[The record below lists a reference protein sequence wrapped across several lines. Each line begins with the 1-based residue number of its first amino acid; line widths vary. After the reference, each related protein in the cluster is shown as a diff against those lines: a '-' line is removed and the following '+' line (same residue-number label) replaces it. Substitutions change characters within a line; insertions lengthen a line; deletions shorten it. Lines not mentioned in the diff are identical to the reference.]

1 MATAPFVVRS
11 RPGIKRD
18 GTKFEGDFYVDGQ
31 WVRFQ
36 RGLPRK
42 IAGYKTI
49 SNFLT
54 EISRGLRTYT
64 QDGYTYVH
72 SGSSSY
78 LERFTLDQNG
88 NASAVSDRT
97 PVTLL
102 KNDNNA
108 WQFDVLFDSI
118 SLQPSNKIIAQVAK
132 NNATLYN
139 TEGGQVFVGDLRT
152 TDRLEEVAL
161 PAGFS
166 ASGGICVLHPYLTVF
181 GTDGAIGW
189 SVPGNPYDFSS
200 IGSGN
205 ARVAAQKIVRGLPLR
220 GGPGNAPAGL
230 YWSTDAVVRCSYVG
244 GNQIFQFDTISSQ
257 SSILSPNSVIEYDG
271 VYFWVGVDRF
281 LMFNGVVRDVENNMN
296 INHFFEGLNRQYA
309 QKVFAWKVPR
319 FGEIWWAYP
328 RGNATECTHAVIYN
342 VREQTWYD
350 TELPNG
356 GRSAGEFATQFA
368 TPLLTGTKF
377 YGVNLDPGIRTT
389 QAGDIR
395 TTQLGDIRITYI
407 NNNYKLWQH
416 EVGVNEVDVNN
427 INAIQSYFETAD
439 ISSAVLSGRSKSL
452 RCELVEPDFVQS
464 GDMTVQIVGRANARA
479 KEVYSEA
486 MVFPDVATTPQ
497 EQVVFF
503 KEIRREMRFRF
514 ESNIINGDYQ
524 MGQVLAHVGEADGT
538 ILGATV

>member
-1 MATAPFVVRS
+1 MTTAPFIVRS
-11 RPGIKRD
+11 KPGIKRD

-42 IAGYKTI
+42 IGGYKTI

-54 EISRGLRTYT
+54 EISRGLKTYT

-72 SGSSSY
+72 SGSSSF

-102 KNDNNA
+102 KNDNNV
-108 WQFDVLFDSI
+108 WQFDVLYDSI
-118 SLQPSNKIIAQVAK
+118 SLEPANKIIAQVAK

-139 TEGGQVFVGDLRT
+139 TEGGQVFVGDLRS
-152 TDRLEEVAL
+152 TDRLEEVGMSG
-161 PAGFS
+161 GFS
-166 ASGGICVLHPYLTVF
+166 ATGGICVLHPYLTIF
-181 GTDGAIGW
+181 GTDGSIGW
-189 SVPGNPYDFSS
+189 SVPGNPYDLTG

-205 ARVAAQKIVRGLPLR
+205 ARVASQKIVRGLPLR

-271 VYFWVGVDRF
+271 IYLWLGVDRF
-281 LMFNGVVRDVENNMN
+281 LMFNGVVRDIENNMN

-328 RGNATECTHAVIYN
+328 RGDATECTHAIIYN
-342 VREQTWYD
+342 IRENTWYD
-350 TELPNG
+350 TELPNQ

-368 TPLLTGTKF
+368 TPLLTGTKLF
-377 YGVNLDPGIRTT
+377 GKNLDPGIRVTE
-389 QAGDIR
+389 AGDIR
-395 TTQLGDIRITYI
+395 TTIDGDIRITYI

-416 EVGVNEVDVNN
+416 EVGVNEIDATEV
-427 INAIQSYFETAD
+427 NAIQSYFETAD
-439 ISSAVLSGRSKSL
+439 ISMAVLQGKSKSL
-452 RCELVEPDFVQS
+452 RCELIEPDFVQT

-486 MVFPDVATTPQ
+486 MVFSDVASTPQ

-514 ESNIINGDYQ
+514 ESNIVNGDYQ

>member
-72 SGSSSY
+72 SGSSSF

-88 NASAVSDRT
+88 NASAIFDRT

-102 KNDNNA
+102 KDDNNA
-108 WQFDVLFDSI
+108 WQFDVLYDSI
-118 SLQPSNKIIAQVAK
+118 SLQPANKIIAQVAK

-161 PAGFS
+161 PSGFS
-166 ASGGICVLHPYLTVF
+166 ASGGVCVLHPYLTVF

-205 ARVAAQKIVRGLPLR
+205 ARVASQKIVRGLPLR

-271 VYFWVGVDRF
+271 VYFWCGVDRF

-368 TPLLTGTKF
+368 TPLLTGTRF

-389 QAGDIR
+389 EAGDIR
-395 TTQLGDIRITYI
+395 TTQAGDIRITYI

-439 ISSAVLSGRSKSL
+439 ISAAVLSGRSKSL

-486 MVFPDVATTPQ
+486 MMFPDTATTPQ